1 MIGVYH
7 FLFTV
12 AHDACHIGADI
23 HEMSNAVAA
32 FTLGIAFEELADL
45 EEEHHED
52 RLGELGLCTRQE
64 ANAECTDGSHR
75 HEEMLVEGI
84 AVGHALN
91 GFVKRFVSDEQIGYE
106 INKEQLPCG

>member
-1 MIGVYH
+1 MG
-7 FLFTV
+7 
-12 AHDACHIGADI
+12 
-23 HEMSNAVAA
+23 NAVAA

-64 ANAECTDGSHR
+64 ANAECTDGCHR

>member
-1 MIGVYH
+1 
-7 FLFTV
+7 
-12 AHDACHIGADI
+12 
-23 HEMSNAVAA
+23 MSDAVAA
-32 FTLGIAFEELADL
+32 FTFGIAFEEFADL

-52 RLGELGLCTRQE
+52 RLGELRLCARQE
-64 ANAECTDGSHR
+64 ADAECTDGCHR